1 MSDISV
7 VGPDNQVFSFPQG
20 TPQNVM
26 NKALT
31 THYNEL
37 KSRMTPAPVPQ
48 SMDDAA
54 VLAGAGIDPFNVGIP
69 EKPYDAKIPSV
80 TEIPIGDYPSVKN
93 AIAAKMGV
101 PLTNSTAAVKDILES
116 NIPGGVKYSTDEWGN
131 PVAVVNGK
139 KYYPEGHGLNALSAE
154 RGLVQ
159 GGIGTG
165 AALLTGALLP
175 EEAVG
180 AGIYAGAQGL
190 SALGSNV
197 GEYVGSLFSG
207 NKQQWDPG
215 TASVE
220 TVFGA
225 AAPFAGKVLGSLA
238 KLGEPETFADLPRG
252 AKTWLKNLAD
262 NFQNGKIPVG
272 AEGTTNLLL
281 DTPEGR
287 GVALDIVSQKG
298 RPTKGANDILSAV
311 DQRLS
316 EAPERIKTD
325 VDSVIGKQ
333 IVDTPEMTESLKAA
347 RLANSDE
354 LTKLLKD
361 AESSLPS
368 TGGNIVSRI
377 PQDEVKSV
385 VAAIDGMMPNSV
397 GKVESTLNY
406 IRKMLVRNPTELET
420 AVGVR
425 EGQEFYH
432 TSPQRLQNTINAIS
446 NLIRNGG
453 NAGVDAIRPGEL
465 PGLSANVGKLRD
477 NISGILR
484 RNVTDKEGNLV
495 YDNLMGKYK
504 NIYELGDALEL
515 GQNVLNKGEYV
526 NDGVHSLLDQFMAN
540 PETANAVKVGAR
552 DAVTSKI
559 GVSAKDTGPL
569 SNLNDSENNFINQS
583 LAKIFG
589 DNTGSQLVN
598 IADRENGYVRNA
610 KELKSAFENAR
621 VATGRDVSAQT
632 RQPIIS
638 ENQLDVANIPF
649 KKFIAQPLNWGAKKV
664 TGQAGPEFTEA
675 QGRILTT
682 PSDQVEALRQGVEA
696 RQAASRNL
704 NKAMAGV
711 TVGGTAAYGPFRQA
725 DGGRIERKSGGSVID
740 KAADALVSETMRNQK
755 LLANHTEQMLS
766 MPDDAI
772 VQALNVARSVAA

>member
-1 MSDISV
+1 MANISV
-7 VGPDNQVFSFPQG
+7 VGPDNQVFSFPEG

-26 NKALT
+26 HQALT

-37 KSRMTPAPVPQ
+37 GRRMTPAYTPQ
-48 SMDDAA
+48 SEDEAA
-54 VLAGAGIDPFNVGIP
+54 VLAGAGVDPFNVGIP
-69 EKPYDAKIPSV
+69 EKPFEAKIPSV
-80 TEIPIGDYPSVKN
+80 TEIPIADYPSVKN
-93 AIAAKMGV
+93 AVAAKMGI

-154 RGLVQ
+154 RGLTQ
-159 GGIGTG
+159 GAIGTG
-165 AALLTGALLP
+165 AALLTGAMLP

-180 AGIYAGAQGL
+180 AGIYAGAQGAA
-190 SALGSNV
+190 ALGSNV

-215 TASVE
+215 AATVE

-225 AAPFAGKVLGSLA
+225 AAPFMGKALGALA
-238 KLGEPETFADLPRG
+238 SLGEPKTFAELPRG
-252 AKTWLKNLAD
+252 AKTWLTGLAD
-262 NFQNGKIPVG
+262 DYANGKIPVG
-272 AEGTTNLLL
+272 SEGTANLLL
-281 DTPEGR
+281 DTLEGH

-298 RPTKGANDILSAV
+298 RPTEGAFDILRTV
-311 DQRLS
+311 DQRIE
-316 EAPERIKTD
+316 EAPERIRAD
-325 VDSVIGKQ
+325 VDSVIGDQ
-333 IVDTPEMTESLKAA
+333 IVNTPEMAESLRAA

-354 LTKLLKD
+354 LTKFLSD
-361 AESSLPS
+361 AASGLPS

-377 PQDEVKSV
+377 PQDEVKNV
-385 VAAIDGMMPNSV
+385 VATIDGMLPDSV
-397 GKVESTLNY
+397 GKVESTLKY
-406 IRKMLVRNPTELET
+406 IRNMLVRDPTELEKAT
-420 AVGVR
+420 GVK

-477 NISGILR
+477 NISGVLR
-484 RNVTDKEGNLV
+484 RNVTDKNGNLV

-515 GQNVLNKGEYV
+515 GQNVLNKGDYV
-526 NDGVHSLLDQFMAN
+526 NGDVHALLDQFLAN

-552 DAVTSKI
+552 DAVNTKI
-559 GVSAKDTGPL
+559 GLNAKDTGPL

-589 DNTGSQLVN
+589 DNTGSRLVN
-598 IADRENGYVRNA
+598 IADRENSYVNNA
-610 KELKSAFENAR
+610 KELKTAFDQAR
-621 VATGRDVSAQT
+621 VATGRERSART

-638 ENQLDVANIPF
+638 NNQLEAANIPF
-649 KKFIAQPLNWGAKKV
+649 KQFIAKPLNWGAKKI

-682 PSDQVEALRQGVEA
+682 PADQLEALRQGVEA
-696 RQAASRNL
+696 RQTASRNL